1 MLLSARF
8 SVTVS
13 GNANNHVAEA
23 DIGLTASAD
32 PYFQNVDRRRTIR
45 STSAKTSAFSRPIR
59 SSPRRFPASPQIG
72 RIIEWTSA

>member
-23 DIGLTASAD
+23 GIGLTASAD
-32 PYFQNVDRRRTIR
+32 PYFQNVDR
-45 STSAKTSAFSRPIR
+45 
-59 SSPRRFPASPQIG
+59 
-72 RIIEWTSA
+72 